1 MIVSFLDITGI
12 GRLLQSYSEVA
23 FRVQPTLTD
32 VLG

>member
-1 MIVSFLDITGI
+1 MIISFIDIIGI
-12 GRLLQSYSEVA
+12 GKLLQSYSEIA

>member
-1 MIVSFLDITGI
+1 MIVSFVDIIGI